1 MKQKFLKLIGLGLAL
16 LLAGW
21 FFYDQKQPVVLG
33 DFQIAGSTT
42 STAGLK
48 MVFLDVGQGDA
59 ALILPPSG
67 EQILVDGG
75 PDKRAAQKL
84 GDYLPPF
91 DKKIEYV
98 ILTHPHSDHLT
109 SLIDVLKNYEVGEV
123 IMTGV
128 THTTDDYAEFL
139 RLIKAKNI
147 PTLLIDRPQS
157 LNAGGVELRFL
168 APTQS
173 FLGQK
178 IDNLNNSSIVF
189 RLDYASTSALFTG
202 DYENEEEL
210 VSSSPA
216 TLKADVLKVGHH
228 GSTNANDREFLKSVS
243 PQYAVI
249 PVGADNKFGHPHYRT
264 IYYLKQLG
272 AQILRTDEQGDIILI
287 SDGSSFK
294 LK

>member
-1 MKQKFLKLIGLGLAL
+1 MKQKILKLIGLSLVLAA
-16 LLAGW
+16 AGW
-21 FFYDQKQPVVLG
+21 FIYGQPKPAVLG
-33 DFQIAGSTT
+33 DFSVVGNAS
-42 STAGLK
+42 STAELK
-48 MVFLDVGQGDA
+48 LVFLDVGQGDA

-75 PDKRAAQKL
+75 PDKSAAQKL
-84 GDYLPPF
+84 GNYLPPF

-109 SLIDVLKNYEVGEV
+109 SLIDVLRNYEVGQV

-128 THTTDDYAEFL
+128 AHTTDDYAEFL

-147 PTLLIDRPQS
+147 PTLLIDRQQS
-157 LNAGGVELRFL
+157 LTIGKMNLEFL
-168 APTQS
+168 APAES

-189 RLDYASTSALFTG
+189 KLDYASTSALFTG

-216 TLKADVLKVGHH
+216 ILKADVLKVGHH
-228 GSTNANDREFLKSVS
+228 GSTNANDREFLKAVS
-243 PQYAVI
+243 PQFAVI
-249 PVGADNKFGHPHYRT
+249 SVGADNKFGHPHYRT
-264 IYYLKQLG
+264 VYYLKQFG
-272 AQILRTDEQGDIILI
+272 AQILRTDEQGDITLT